1 MYLNLRHIG
10 IVVKNLDKNIKFFKK
25 YFGFKIMNSQLEDGE
40 IISKILKIKNLK
52 VHTVK
57 MIGKDGNK
65 IELLKFIKPK
75 EIIKKKIIYDTGITH
90 FAVSV
95 KNAEKIYKKFKK
107 NKITCLSE
115 PMLSKDKK
123 AKLFFCKTPENV
135 FLEIVEEKNK

>member
-10 IVVKNLDKNIKFFKK
+10 IVVKNLDKNINFFKK
-25 YFGFKIMNSQLEDGE
+25 YFGFKVLNSQLEDGE

-75 EIIKKKIIYDTGITH
+75 ELIKKKKIYEAGITH
-90 FAVSV
+90 FAISV
-95 KNAEKIYKKFKK
+95 KNV
-107 NKITCLSE
+107 
-115 PMLSKDKK
+115 
-123 AKLFFCKTPENV
+123 EN
-135 FLEIVEEKNK
+135 I